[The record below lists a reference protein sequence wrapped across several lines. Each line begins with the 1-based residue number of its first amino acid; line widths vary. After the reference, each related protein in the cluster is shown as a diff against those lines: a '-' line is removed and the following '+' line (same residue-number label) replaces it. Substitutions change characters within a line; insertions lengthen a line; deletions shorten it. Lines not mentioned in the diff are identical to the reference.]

1 MPASFA
7 DLARLIR
14 GHADIFAD
22 AVRGRLAEDLGQ
34 AAAAPALRAA
44 EPTVAHAAAWVLEHN
59 PEPRSGHLP
68 VLSDEVAA
76 RLAAVARAERR
87 HGLPAARYAAQA
99 TALRA
104 GLRAALKA
112 AGAHYTL
119 AAARAEDLAE
129 VCCAHMADADLAD
142 ARAGVPAASSG
153 QVISVE
159 RPARRIAVISVDTGL
174 PVAYTPGQ
182 RLPTTATY
190 TPGVWVPL
198 APALPAD
205 AMGQLRFHL
214 DLSADCPVHDL
225 GRARVGDQWVFGR
238 PEGGLRLN
246 PADPRPVTMIAHGT
260 GWAPLRALVTA
271 LLSARTRPEVHVVL
285 HAEYPGELYD
295 LPALAALAAATS
307 WLTVTA
313 TAAHPAD
320 AWWVHS
326 AVALPADGSGVGAV
340 TTVAEPVEAAGDLTG
355 HRVIVAGLPEAAAAS
370 AAAAR
375 AAGAADVQVEDF
387 SPAFSWD

>member
-1 MPASFA
+1 MC
-7 DLARLIR
+7 IR
-14 GHADIFAD
+14 D
-22 AVRGRLAEDLGQ
+22 
-34 AAAAPALRAA
+34 
-44 EPTVAHAAAWVLEHN
+44 
-59 PEPRSGHLP
+59 S
-68 VLSDEVAA
+68 
-76 RLAAVARAERR
+76 
-87 HGLPAARYAAQA
+87 
-99 TALRA
+99 
-104 GLRAALKA
+104 
-112 AGAHYTL
+112 
-119 AAARAEDLAE
+119 
-129 VCCAHMADADLAD
+129 
-142 ARAGVPAASSG
+142 
-153 QVISVE
+153 
-159 RPARRIAVISVDTGL
+159 
-174 PVAYTPGQ
+174 
-182 RLPTTATY
+182 
-190 TPGVWVPL
+190 
-198 APALPAD
+198 
-205 AMGQLRFHL
+205 
-214 DLSADCPVHDL
+214 
-225 GRARVGDQWVFGR
+225 

-370 AAAAR
+370 ATAAR